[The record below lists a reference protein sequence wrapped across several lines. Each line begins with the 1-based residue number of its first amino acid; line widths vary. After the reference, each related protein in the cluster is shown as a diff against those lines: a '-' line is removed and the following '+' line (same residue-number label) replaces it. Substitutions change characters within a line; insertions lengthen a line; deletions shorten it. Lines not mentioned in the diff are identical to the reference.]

1 MAGRLWVPGQPEGR
15 ASVIR
20 PCFRKTKKWAVVTR
34 HGVLAQPTVLPSLY
48 MHRLLRQCLVSIE
61 VAPWPWVGLQE
72 SGQSCHLKWWEY
84 YKHNLVERELWKEK
98 ETRRNSFV
106 LLLEERE
113 VECAL
118 MPLLYASPVAPHLT
132 CSRFQL
138 CLVLSMWRT
147 WDIEIIM
154 QTYLCSWSWEAYRSG
169 PFPWALGL
177 FPNALLHPW
186 EATQS
191 QLFSF
196 PPYCIALLLKAQRL
210 KADYPGTFSSGSL

>member
-1 MAGRLWVPGQPEGR
+1 MSSRATWREGLNNKTLFQKDKEVSSSHKTR
-15 ASVIR
+15 SPSPAHSASQSVYA
-20 PCFRKTKKWAVVTR
+20 PPV
-34 HGVLAQPTVLPSLY
+34 
-48 MHRLLRQCLVSIE
+48 RQCLVSIE

-210 KADYPGTFSSGSL
+210 KADYPGAFSSGSL